1 MFYFTFIFL
10 FTSIFLLT
18 KDKSSISTKYL
29 IYIMASY
36 TIALYSMMFYL
47 SKDTYYYNT
56 VYNYFS
62 LPPSMW
68 KIMMFSNI
76 KREFLIVVMNF
87 ASLCV
92 LYFGICFAFS
102 FQIFENPR
110 PLYFVKTSIAFL
122 LVLEFLFYLPYT
134 TKNIYLK
141 LYPNY
146 LTFTQFFEL
155 SEKIH
160 ILTTALNMGIV
171 LASILSLLFSYHKA
185 SPLRMIRLHIFA
197 VGFCY
202 TLVMIS
208 YFFIFGTF
216 PRVLIKVSKIAGGA
230 VTFLSI
236 PLNQKKNV
244 NQVFPFYLMITF
256 LLIGY
261 SLYRFSTVNRK
272 ITQQTFSLSKEIA
285 ASDTTSKV
293 FCHYMKNELLAIQSE
308 VELLQISG
316 KDNVSQKN
324 VIKRCENLYDRLDS
338 IHKSTKPSELC
349 LTEVNLYHYIE
360 GILSHLSHELK
371 GYHVE
376 LKTDVPSLTV
386 MLDTNYFEQA
396 MHNIF
401 TNALDSM
408 SALPLE
414 RKNLNILIQPV
425 NNWVAILI
433 KDNGIGIS
441 KDNIGK
447 IFDPFYSS
455 APVAKHWGMGLSLTH
470 KIISA
475 HEGYIEAESQ
485 ENVGTTIKIMLP
497 RLIYLKN

>member
-10 FTSIFLLT
+10 FASIFLLL
-18 KDKSSISTKYL
+18 KDKDSISTKYL

-68 KIMMFSNI
+68 KIMMFSNV
-76 KREFLIVVMNF
+76 KREYLIFFMNF

-110 PLYFVKTSIAFL
+110 PVLFAKISIAIL
-122 LVLEFLFYLPYT
+122 LILEFLFYLPYT
-134 TKNIYLK
+134 AKYIYLK
-141 LYPNY
+141 LYPYY
-146 LTFTQFFEL
+146 LTFPQFSIL
-155 SEKIH
+155 SERIH
-160 ILTTALNMGIV
+160 ALTTILNTGIV
-171 LASILSLLFSYHKA
+171 LASIIILLFAYYKA
-185 SPLRMIRLHIFA
+185 SPLRMIRLNIFA

-202 TLVMIS
+202 TLVMVS
-208 YFFIFGTF
+208 YLFIFGTF
-216 PRVLIKVSKIAGGA
+216 PRLLIKVSKIADA
-230 VTFLSI
+230 VTYLSI
-236 PLNQKKNV
+236 PLNQNKII
-244 NQVFPFYLMITF
+244 NQIFPFYLIITF

-261 SLYRFSTVNRK
+261 SLYRFSTVNYK
-272 ITQQTFSLSKEIA
+272 IAQQTFSLSKEIA

-308 VELLQISG
+308 VELLQVSG
-316 KDNVSQKN
+316 KDSVSQQN
-324 VIKRCENLYDRLDS
+324 VIKRCENLYNRLDS

-349 LTEVNLYHYIE
+349 LTKVNLYHYIE
-360 GILSHLSHELK
+360 EILSHLSHELK
-371 GYHVE
+371 SYHVE
-376 LKTDVPSLTV
+376 LKTEVPSLMV

-396 MHNIF
+396 LHNIF

-408 SALPLE
+408 NELPAE
-414 RKNLNILIQPV
+414 RKNLIISIQPM
-425 NNWVAILI
+425 NNWAVILI
-433 KDNGIGIS
+433 KDHGIGIS
-441 KDNIGK
+441 KDNLGK

-455 APVAKHWGMGLSLTH
+455 APVARHWGMGLSLTH

-485 ENVGTTIKIMLP
+485 ENVGTIIKIMLP